1 MNESW
6 FHVGELVRL
15 DRRRLVR
22 GGSMPLVVLME
33 RQASGLLWLALFPDG
48 VVYQVGTESL
58 SKVHR

>member
-15 DRRRLVR
+15 DRR
-22 GGSMPLVVLME
+22 GSMPLVVLME